1 LLDGALPRAGTFKG
15 FEKKYPIGFWEVDG
29 VPLVDVYGS
38 SIKLAEMLVAW
49 KRLGIPWVS
58 RVYYYSKVTPAALA
72 CGKDVV
78 KDVYGGHWDY

>member
-1 LLDGALPRAGTFKG
+1 MLDGALPRAGTFKG
-15 FEKKYPIGFWEVDG
+15 FEKKYPKGFWEVDG

-38 SIKLAEMLVAW
+38 AIKLAEMMVTW

-58 RVYYYSKVTPAALA
+58 RVYYYSKVTPAALE

>member
-15 FEKKYPIGFWEVDG
+15 FEKKYPKGFWEVDG
-29 VPLVDVYGS
+29 VA
-38 SIKLAEMLVAW
+38 IKLAEMLVTW

-58 RVYYYSKVTPAALA
+58 REYYYSKVTPAALA